1 MAANIVHLSASS
13 AGDPKRRHLLN
24 GNEPL
29 QRFGE
34 AKKWMADIYGQL
46 DGHVGE
52 LHEFYSGMV
61 RSDQKFV
68 PPAQIDEIIRFRDS
82 VRAIREVIGR
92 DKMKVVFF
100 GRTSNGKSSVINAM
114 LACRVLPQGMGH
126 TTCCFLQVEGGS
138 EQDKYFMMEDGTERF
153 PIAELDSVG
162 HALGAEA
169 TRSLGRDSLIH
180 IFYPKSAS
188 KLLQNDV
195 LIVDSPGVD
204 LSPEFD
210 SWIDKHCL
218 DADVFVLV
226 SNSESTLTQA
236 EKNFFVRVSKKLS
249 RPNIFILCNRWDAS
263 ASETEDSRAQIRAQH
278 EQRFEDFLANELK
291 VCSVQEAKNRYFFI
305 SAREMQDARLLEKGE
320 LMKTKGPYQQEGFQ
334 RRALEFKQFEEQF
347 EKCISKSAIRTK
359 FEAHNRRAHDIVEA
373 IQHNLNTVHDLANQ
387 EQKRLALEFQLKTK
401 EFANCRDNFKFF
413 ERTYYTEQHKLRSEV
428 HMKVSADF
436 LDEIGRLEAII
447 DRFKHSFVDDP
458 ELIGEYKRE
467 LAIHVNGVL
476 SEELQNQCTGGLMA
490 QIWSLEQ
497 SMHAFVKKIL
507 NERHAAQLDKIWQY
521 KQPFKFAISINSP
534 ELMSD
539 FHEDLEFRFSLGVEN
554 IARWILSITR
564 GQPIT
569 SIDRNILRMNVL
581 PRQQQNNGLRHGHQ
595 QQHLEKREVDAF
607 LSNIVVQSASYLMNG
622 SVGVTIAGL
631 VVYKNVDWR
640 WVLGG
645 LGLVAGLYAF
655 ERLRWNNGAK
665 EERLKTQFRQHLE
678 QRLHQTESIHTSN
691 CEQQVIHELDQVY
704 EGLKTVVGGFHREMK
719 EGIDQ
724 CKCQKD
730 VLDGMVKSINTIK
743 NKTNFVDSTLEEFT
757 RRFLSQ
763 DALT

>member
-1 MAANIVHLSASS
+1 MAATINHISASN
-13 AGDPKRRHLLN
+13 GNDQKRRHLAS

-34 AKKWMADIYGQL
+34 AKKWMTDIYGQL

-52 LHEFYSGMV
+52 LLEFYLGLAKNG
-61 RSDQKFV
+61 QKFV
-68 PPAQIDEIIRFRDS
+68 PPAQIDEIGRFRDS

-138 EQDKYFMMEDGTERF
+138 EQDKYFMMEDGEKHF

-162 HALGAEA
+162 HALGSEG
-169 TRSLGRDSLIH
+169 TGSLGRDSLIH

-236 EKNFFVRVSKKLS
+236 EKNFFIRVSKKLS

-263 ASETEDSRAQIRAQH
+263 ATETEESRAQIRAQH

-291 VCSVQEAKNRYFFI
+291 VCNVAEAKNRYFFI
-305 SAREMQDARLLEKGE
+305 SAREMQDARLREKGE
-320 LMKTKGPYQQEGFQ
+320 LTKTSPYQQEGFQ

-359 FEAHNRRAHDIVEA
+359 FEAHNRRANDIVEA
-373 IQHNLNTVHDLANQ
+373 IQHNLSTVLDLADQ

-401 EFANCRDNFKFF
+401 EFASCRDNFKFF
-413 ERTYYTEQHKLRSEV
+413 ERTYFTEQQKLRSEV
-428 HMKVSADF
+428 HLKVSADF

-447 DRFKHSFVDDP
+447 DRFKHPFVDDP
-458 ELIGEYKRE
+458 ELISDYKRQ

-476 SEELQNQCTGGLMA
+476 SEGLQNQCTGGLMA

-507 NERHAAQLDKIWQY
+507 NERHAEQLDKIWQY
-521 KQPFKFAISINSP
+521 KQPFKFAIVVNCP

-539 FHEDLEFRFSLGVEN
+539 FYEDLEFRFSLGVEN
-554 IARWILSITR
+554 VARWILSITR

-569 SIDRNILRMNVL
+569 AIDRNVLRMNVL
-581 PRQQQNNGLRHGHQ
+581 SRQEHNDGSRIGHGQQRPD
-595 QQHLEKREVDAF
+595 KREVDAF
-607 LSNIVVQSASYLMNG
+607 LSNIVVQSATYLMNG

-631 VVYKNVDWR
+631 VIYKNVDWR
-640 WVLGG
+640 WVVGG
-645 LGLVAGLYAF
+645 VGFVAGLYAF

-678 QRLHQTESIHTSN
+678 QRLHQTESIHTSS
-691 CEQQVIHELDQVY
+691 CEQQVTRELDQVY

-730 VLDGMVKSINTIK
+730 SLAGIVKSINTIK
-743 NKTNFVDSTLEEFT
+743 NKTNFVGSTLDEFS
-757 RRFLSQ
+757 RRFLN
-763 DALT
+763 AFF